1 MAENHTIESVEQAA
15 LQLKPD
21 ARLKL
26 TRRLLSSLSSLS
38 EEEMDSLWLDE
49 AEQRD
54 SEMESGQVAGIPG
67 KEVFRRIRARFK

>member
-1 MAENHTIESVEQAA
+1 MTTNLAIKSLEQAA

-26 TRRLLSSLSSLS
+26 TRALVNSLSKLP
-38 EEEMDSLWLDE
+38 EAEIERLWLDE

-54 SEMESGQVAGIPG
+54 ADMESGQVKGIPG

>member
-38 EEEMDSLWLDE
+38 EEEIDSLWLDE

-54 SEMESGQVAGIPG
+54 SEMESGQVTGIPG